1 MALLENRNLRSGI
14 IYLLIIFS
22 YYCSLMIGISWD
34 EPFEIT
40 RGQER
45 LKYIISFGGYDIAP
59 AQNDKYYPGL
69 YSTISAFLSNIMPK
83 KYIYETFHLI
93 NNTFS
98 ILTIFGFYKL
108 SKLLFNKNVAFI
120 SLTILFLNPTFFGH
134 MSMNPKDTIIAFCL
148 IWTTLVL
155 FKYLTYQKNKNKRI
169 KFLIYASL
177 LIGLG
182 LGVRIQFIALLI
194 PLFLFVSIYKFLNKK
209 FSFGIFVL
217 DSFIIITISYFV
229 MLLCWPQVHSNIL
242 VEPFKIF
249 IEQLEVQFGP
259 DRILLNNKILSTLE
273 VSSNYIF
280 VNLLFKSPEYIL
292 FTYVIFIILFL
303 FNKQFRLEKYTN
315 FYSKIFL
322 ILLILILPSI
332 FILFSSYK
340 LYDGLR
346 LFIYIIPFYCVI
358 PALVIHFL
366 IKNNNYFFN
375 KILSLVIFFLFLFY
389 IYNFIKITP
398 YQYTYFNLIAGKKE
412 NLINNFEIDYWGIS
426 IKELITNIVK
436 KNYQKKDN
444 FINIAVCGLNVDIV
458 KIEFN
463 KYPNFK
469 YKIKDL
475 QNEKYDYI
483 IMNNRPVYLDDKKY
497 VTCYEKFKN
506 KSIVDVKRNNIILSS
521 FRKVN

>member
-1 MALLENRNLRSGI
+1 MAILENRNLRSGI

-22 YYCSLMIGISWD
+22 YYCSLIIGISWD
-34 EPFEIT
+34 ELFEIT

-45 LKYIISFGGYDIAP
+45 LKYILSFGNYDVAP

-98 ILTIFGFYKL
+98 IFTIFGLYKL

-120 SLTILFLNPTFFGH
+120 SLIILFLNPTFFGH

-155 FKYLTYQKNKNKRI
+155 FRYLNYQKNKDKRI
-169 KFLIYASL
+169 KFLIYTGL

-182 LGVRIQFIALLI
+182 LGVRIQFFAILI
-194 PLFLFVSIYKFLNKK
+194 PLFLFVVIYKFLNKK
-209 FSFGIFVL
+209 FSFGIFIL
-217 DSFIIITISYFV
+217 DSFIIITISYVV
-229 MLLCWPQVHSNIL
+229 MLLSWPQVHSNIL

-249 IEQLEVQFGP
+249 IEQLGIQFGP
-259 DRILLNNKILSTLE
+259 ERILLNNKILSTVE
-273 VSSNYIF
+273 VSSNY
-280 VNLLFKSPEYIL
+280 VLLNLLFKSPEYIL
-292 FTYVIFIILFL
+292 FTYLIFIYLFL
-303 FNKQFRLEKYTN
+303 FNKEFRLEKYTN

-322 ILLILILPSI
+322 ILFTLTLPSI

-346 LFIYIIPFYCVI
+346 LFIYIIPFYCII
-358 PALVIHFL
+358 PALVIYFL
-366 IKNNNYFFN
+366 IKNIKYFFN
-375 KILSLVIFFLFLFY
+375 KTSLLIIFFLFLFY
-389 IYNFIKITP
+389 VYNFIKITP
-398 YQYTYFNLIAGKKE
+398 YQYTYFNFLAGKKE
-412 NLINNFEIDYWGIS
+412 NLIHNFEIDYWGIS
-426 IKELITNIVK
+426 IKELISNIIK
-436 KNYQKKDN
+436 KDYQKKDN

-506 KSIVDVKRNNIILSS
+506 KSIIDVKRNNKILTS
-521 FRKVN
+521 FKKVN

>member
-1 MALLENRNLRSGI
+1 MALLENKNLRSGI

-45 LKYIISFGGYDIAP
+45 LKYIISFGGYEIAP

-98 ILTIFGFYKL
+98 ILTIFGLYKL

-120 SLTILFLNPTFFGH
+120 SLIILFLNPTFFGH

-209 FSFGIFVL
+209 FSFVIFVL
-217 DSFIIITISYFV
+217 DSFIIIIISYFV

-315 FYSKIFL
+315 F
-322 ILLILILPSI
+322 
-332 FILFSSYK
+332 
-340 LYDGLR
+340 
-346 LFIYIIPFYCVI
+346 
-358 PALVIHFL
+358 
-366 IKNNNYFFN
+366 
-375 KILSLVIFFLFLFY
+375 
-389 IYNFIKITP
+389 
-398 YQYTYFNLIAGKKE
+398 
-412 NLINNFEIDYWGIS
+412 
-426 IKELITNIVK
+426 
-436 KNYQKKDN
+436 
-444 FINIAVCGLNVDIV
+444 
-458 KIEFN
+458 
-463 KYPNFK
+463 
-469 YKIKDL
+469 
-475 QNEKYDYI
+475 
-483 IMNNRPVYLDDKKY
+483 
-497 VTCYEKFKN
+497 
-506 KSIVDVKRNNIILSS
+506 
-521 FRKVN
+521 